1 MVCLYMKKTQQT
13 LMTGD
18 TVFFLNNY
26 ILNNKSVPK
35 SVGEELIKS
44 SVNWQQVSSRVLQS
58 VWLREQTASRVI
70 STDI

>member
-1 MVCLYMKKTQQT
+1 
-13 LMTGD
+13 MTGD

-26 ILNNKSVPK
+26 ILNNKSVLK

-70 STDI
+70 STNI

>member
-1 MVCLYMKKTQQT
+1 MKKTQQT

-26 ILNNKSVPK
+26 ILNNKSVLK

-70 STDI
+70 STNI

>member
-1 MVCLYMKKTQQT
+1 MCLYMKKTQQT

-26 ILNNKSVPK
+26 ILNNKSVLK

-70 STDI
+70 STNI